1 MDERR
6 PQRSVRCRLAQTE
19 YSGSPNIAVISFLVL
34 ISIREG
40 PVLHTEPET
49 NHPDTIFLLVS
60 ALELWDS
67 TSRHLYLTY

>member
-6 PQRSVRCRLAQTE
+6 PQRSVQCSLAQAE
-19 YSGSPNIAVISFLVL
+19 YSGSPNIAFIRFLVL
-34 ISIREG
+34 LCIREG
-40 PVLHTEPET
+40 PVSNTGPET

-67 TSRHLYLTY
+67 TSR